1 MATTI
6 NNALAAVTGSTTS
19 TTAKS
24 ATSSALGQDE
34 FMTMLLAQLKN
45 QDPLNPMDGKDF
57 AAQLAQ
63 FSSLQQLSNL
73 NTTMSSLPTYLQAF
87 SNTQMATLIG
97 QNALAKG
104 NVITVSGA
112 QTNINF
118 SLPSDIKT
126 GTIKIYNESGA
137 QVGNADLGSLK
148 SGVNS
153 IAWNTSGV
161 TAGNYTFEISAKD
174 ASGNAVTAD
183 TLIFG
188 AITGVAFKDDTSYL
202 TINGQ
207 DVKFSNVV
215 AINKS
220 TN

>member
-1 MATTI
+1 MTTVSNVI
-6 NNALAAVTGSTTS
+6 SGLAG
-19 TTAKS
+19 S
-24 ATSSALGQDE
+24 ATSSATTAKKSGALGQDE

-73 NTTMSSLPTYLQAF
+73 NTTMSSLPTYLKAF
-87 SNTQMATLIG
+87 SNTQMVSMIG
-97 QNALAKG
+97 NDAVAKG
-104 NVITVSGA
+104 NVINVSGSA
-112 QTNINF
+112 TTIPFN
-118 SLPSDIKT
+118 LPSDIQS
-126 GTIKIYNESGA
+126 GTIKIYNENGA
-137 QVGNADLGSLK
+137 QVGTADLGSLK
-148 SGVNS
+148 SGLNS

-161 TAGNYTFEISAKD
+161 SIGKYTFEIAAKD
-174 ASGNAVTAD
+174 KNGNAVSAE
-183 TLIFG
+183 TLISGKVTG
-188 AITGVAFKDDTSYL
+188 ASFKNDKAYL

-207 DVKFSNVV
+207 DVVFTDVV

>member
-6 NNALAAVTGSTTS
+6 TNNVLTGITGSTTG
-19 TTAKS
+19 TAKTKKS
-24 ATSSALGQDE
+24 NTLGQDE

-73 NTTMSSLPTYLQAF
+73 NTTMSSLPAYLKSF
-87 SNTQMATLIG
+87 SNTQVVNMIG
-97 QNALAKG
+97 NDAVAKG
-104 NVITVSGA
+104 NVITVSGSS
-112 QTNINF
+112 TNISF
-118 SLPSDIKT
+118 SLPADIKS
-126 GTIKIYNESGA
+126 GTIKVYNQSGV

-148 SGVNS
+148 AGINS
-153 IAWNTSGV
+153 VAWNTSGIS
-161 TAGNYTFEISAKD
+161 TGNYTYKVSAVDK
-174 ASGNAVTAD
+174 SGSQVTAD
-183 TLIFG
+183 TLISG
-188 AITGVAFKDDTSYL
+188 KVTGVSFKDDTAYL

-207 DVKFSNVV
+207 GVAFSNVV